1 MGLDISDER
10 KMNSYRNNNNIKVGL
25 FFVGL
30 ILIIGLLGYSNS
42 IVNRLRDDNR
52 NIVKLYSEIIAKTV
66 NEDSDTNL
74 NFVFDEI
81 IKKVQFPIIYSDA
94 KNTPIY
100 SRNIS
105 GIELPNQL
113 KKPMGAMDRQND
125 PIPISYYD
133 QISGQS
139 IPLGFLHYGDSDLIR
154 KLQWLPYLEIG
165 VVAMFIFI
173 GFMGFNSIRNS
184 EKRNIWVGMAR
195 ETAHQLGT
203 PVSALMGWVDRI
215 KRHPEESSHVVQEM
229 ESDLERLNQIGTRFS
244 KMGSQTV
251 LNSISLK
258 ELVNRQTGYLKKR
271 MPSLG
276 KDIELRLT
284 SNEDINIEGNEVLLG
299 WAIENVIRNG
309 IDSIKGELGTVEIK
323 IYSDDNYG
331 IIQLKDNG
339 SGIQKKDWRNIFR
352 PGFSTKERGWGLG
365 LSLVNRIIEE
375 IHGGEIKVIH
385 SEIGVGTTFEISLK
399 KSV

>member
-1 MGLDISDER
+1 LGLDISDER

-339 SGIQKKDWRNIFR
+339 SGIQKKDWKNIFR

-365 LSLVNRIIEE
+365 LSLVNRIIGE

>member
-1 MGLDISDER
+1 
-10 KMNSYRNNNNIKVGL
+10 MNSYRNNNNIKVGL

-30 ILIIGLLGYSNS
+30 ILIIGLLGYSNA
-42 IVNRLRDDNR
+42 IVNRLRNDNR
-52 NIVKLYSEIIAKTV
+52 DIVKLYSEIIAKTV

-94 KNTPIY
+94 KNVPIY

-105 GIELPNQL
+105 GIESPNQL

-125 PIPISYYD
+125 PIPISYHD

-215 KRHPEESSHVVQEM
+215 KSHPDKSLIVVKEM
-229 ESDLERLNQIGTRFS
+229 ESDLERLNQISDRFS
-244 KMGSQTV
+244 KMGTKTS
-251 LNSISLK
+251 LEKISLK
-258 ELVNRQTGYLKKR
+258 NLVNEQVIYIKKR
-271 MPSLG
+271 VSSFGNNIILEI
-276 KDIELRLT
+276 KDV
-284 SNEDINIEGNEVLLG
+284 EDIYIEGNITLLG
-299 WAIENVIRNG
+299 WAIENIIRNG
-309 IDSIKGELGTVEIK
+309 IDSIK
-323 IYSDDNYG
+323 N
-331 IIQLKDNG
+331 DNG
-339 SGIQKKDWRNIFR
+339 KVIINVISNKQYGLIHIIDNGVGIEKKDWKNIFR
-352 PGFSTKERGWGLG
+352 PGFSTKYLGWGLG
-365 LSLVNRIIEE
+365 LSLVNRIVKE
-375 IHGGEIKVIH
+375 IHHGEIKVLR
-385 SEIGVGTTFEISLK
+385 SEKNIGSTFQIRLK
-399 KSV
+399 KIG

>member
-1 MGLDISDER
+1 
-10 KMNSYRNNNNIKVGL
+10 MNSYRNNNNIKVGL

-339 SGIQKKDWRNIFR
+339 SGIQKKDWKNIFR

-365 LSLVNRIIEE
+365 LSLVNRIIDE